1 MKAIYQPYYTKSEPI
16 VKYMVDMLDI
26 KNGMR
31 VLEPC
36 AGDGVFVDALNSK
49 ISNLSIDIFELDPVA
64 IKILRDKYEA
74 FPNIAIY
81 HGDTLTDHR
90 LSLYAKAGGIV

>member
-16 VKYMVDMLDI
+16 VKYMIDMLDV
-26 KNGMR
+26 KSGMR

-49 ISNLSIDIFELDPVA
+49 I
-64 IKILRDKYEA
+64 Y
-74 FPNIAIY
+74 Y
-81 HGDTLTDHR
+81 
-90 LSLYAKAGGIV
+90 